1 MFCYYVD
8 SDISLVLVNSKFAK
22 EVATL
27 VNNQRDYLG
36 EWLPWVANNN
46 EEAYKAFVHFT
57 MHHYAD
63 DKALH
68 THIIYKGDIVGSVSL
83 NTINATLKKVE
94 IGYWLSYDYQGRGI
108 MTKAVHAIMKI
119 AKDVYDAQVAI
130 IKAAEHNLPSRR
142 VAERLGFTYDGV
154 IANNELVNGQILN
167 HVIYSCRL

>member
-1 MFCYYVD
+1 MFCYHVD

-36 EWLPWVANNN
+36 EWLPWVDGCD
-46 EEAYKAFVHFT
+46 EVSYQAFYNFALHR
-57 MHHYAD
+57 YAD
-63 DKALH
+63 NKALH
-68 THIIYKGDIVGSVSL
+68 THIMYQDTLVGSVSL